1 MPFDPV
7 GCFVNA
13 ETFGINP
20 SVAGVLNGL
29 RVDDDQGCP
38 FRFFLTCSRT
48 SPCSTSL
55 IASKIFSARHCLSC
69 QKTVEYGGRS
79 FGRST
84 QRAGPSG
91 ADLLK
96 TVTAVLELVEEAVH
110 DFAFRPDQG
119 SGEFLVRH
127 EWFEDVPLVVG
138 EVAVVG
144 HSGLRLF
151 QNHSRYQMGSTFGLA
166 PRNS

>member
-7 GCFVNA
+7 RCFVNA
-13 ETFGINP
+13 KAFGIDAG
-20 SVAGVLNGL
+20 VTGVLNRL
-29 RVDDDQGCP
+29 RVDDHQGCP
-38 FRFFLTCSRT
+38 FWFFLTCSRT
-48 SPCSTSL
+48 LPCSTFL

-96 TVTAVLELVEEAVH
+96 TVAAVLELVEEAVH
-110 DFAFRPDQG
+110 DFAFAPDQW

-127 EWFEDVPLVVG
+127 EWFEDVPFVVG
-138 EVAVVG
+138 EIAVV
-144 HSGLRLF
+144 
-151 QNHSRYQMGSTFGLA
+151 
-166 PRNS
+166 